1 MQLASASVLPM
12 ALKVTTELDV
22 FEIISRAGPD
32 AYLSASEIALH
43 LHTENPD
50 AATML
55 DRVLSLL
62 TSYSVLKCSLV
73 KRDNDQV
80 ERRYGL
86 APVCKFFTN
95 SRDGVSL
102 RPLLL
107 LHQDKLHMDSWY
119 QLRDA
124 ILEGGIPFHKE
135 HGMTL
140 FQYCE
145 KDSRYNE
152 FFNKGMSG
160 HTTIVLKKILDTYKG
175 FEGLK
180 EVVDVGGGNGTT
192 LKMITSRYPQI
203 KGINFDLLHVIEAAP
218 SYPGVKHVGGDM
230 FEYVP
235 KGEAIFMKWILHDW
249 NDEDCLKIL
258 RNCWKAL
265 PKSGKVIIVE
275 SILPM
280 APEASY
286 RSNIAFTHD
295 LVMLTHCPGGKE
307 RTQKEFEA
315 LAIDS
320 GFAGCEIVC
329 NAYHTWVMEFHK

>member
-1 MQLASASVLPM
+1 M

-32 AYLSASEIALH
+32 AYLSAWLLSANFSPTARTECLFDPCFYCIRTSCSWIA
-43 LHTENPD
+43 
-50 AATML
+50 
-55 DRVLSLL
+55 
-62 TSYSVLKCSLV
+62 
-73 KRDNDQV
+73 
-80 ERRYGL
+80 G
-86 APVCKFFTN
+86 
-95 SRDGVSL
+95 
-102 RPLLL
+102 
-107 LHQDKLHMDSWY
+107 
-119 QLRDA
+119 
-124 ILEGGIPFHKE
+124 
-135 HGMTL
+135 
-140 FQYCE
+140 
-145 KDSRYNE
+145 
-152 FFNKGMSG
+152 
-160 HTTIVLKKILDTYKG
+160 
-175 FEGLK
+175 
-180 EVVDVGGGNGTT
+180 
-192 LKMITSRYPQI
+192 
-203 KGINFDLLHVIEAAP
+203 
-218 SYPGVKHVGGDM
+218 M